1 MTAPESSRRKVW
13 LRLIAAL
20 VITAAMTAVIAAKVD
35 IGAIGGH
42 LTAARPGW
50 LVAAALLVPVI
61 SLLRGI
67 RLAIVVRRPPT
78 PPLLAISVLHNF
90 VASVAPM
97 RSGELALPLLLR
109 RLGIDAWHSAG
120 LLLALRGYDLLAVL
134 FFGGLATVWLGPDI
148 PALRPLAPAALVL
161 AIGAT
166 LTALLL
172 PRVVAALHRLVASF
186 AERPWMARL
195 DRPLC
200 GILSGFDRRR
210 GLWVLYLVS
219 LLTFAVNF
227 TFFHWC
233 AIALGAD
240 QQPMVT
246 MFCGCAAVL
255 AFVLPINGL
264 ASFGPI
270 QGAWT
275 ATAALAGV
283 PADLAFA
290 TSVLM
295 HALFLAVSG
304 GLALI
309 SLMFLP
315 RPDLYNKSS
324 TGAI

>member
-1 MTAPESSRRKVW
+1 MKAPGSLSRNVW
-13 LRLIAAL
+13 LRLVVAV
-20 VITAAMTAVIAAKVD
+20 VITAGMTALIAAKVD
-35 IGAIGGH
+35 VGAMGGY
-42 LTAARPGW
+42 LAAARPGW
-50 LVAAALLVPVI
+50 LAAAALLVPVI

-90 VASVAPM
+90 IASVAPM

-109 RLGIDAWHSAG
+109 RLGIDTWHSAG

-134 FFGGLATVWLGPDI
+134 FFGGVATAWLGPMI
-148 PALRPLAPAALVL
+148 PALDPLVPAAVAL

-166 LTALLL
+166 LAALLL

-200 GILSGFDRRR
+200 GILSGVDRRR

-240 QQPMVT
+240 QHPMVT

-275 ATAALAGV
+275 ATAVLAGV
-283 PADLAFA
+283 PAELAFA

-295 HALFLAVSG
+295 HALFLAASG

-309 SLMFLP
+309 SLVLLP
-315 RPDLYNKSS
+315 RPEQS
-324 TGAI
+324 GPGGP